1 MFSKGVLAIF
11 GLFLIFL
18 VPDIHLS
25 ISDLMLYLSM
35 NMSTDMLLLLKQD
48 FSCTK
53 INNLDALQIIR
64 FTALLKETWASL
76 NRFKVFPLK

>member
-53 INNLDALQIIR
+53 INKFGC
-64 FTALLKETWASL
+64 FTNYKIHRSSQG
-76 NRFKVFPLK
+76 NMGHSK